1 MLARVAAN
9 FYWMGRYLERTKQT
23 IRLVRYP
30 LDRLVDRTGNEIAV
44 AWEVVYR
51 TLGQNP
57 PEAPESSEEAET
69 FLMTDAY
76 TLAGSLIEEAS
87 NPESILSC
95 WSTARENARQVRSH
109 LPLPVW
115 TCLNQG
121 YLWMRDSDLPTAWA
135 SGPAAFVGEATDRL
149 RHLAGVMDALM
160 YRDDGWRFMVLGGF
174 VERVQHQ
181 TAFLG
186 AWVELGRR
194 ARGESVL
201 PWADL
206 LRICGAYEV
215 YSRRY
220 SMDVRQEQVLVF
232 LVQDPELPRSLR
244 FSMHLIEEM
253 LAGIDPAGARYPLAP
268 PHRMALRLAAA
279 LEVENLDGERGRDSV
294 RFFRSIGSDC
304 RKLHDLAVASYLGF
318 SPAGGLET

>member
-1 MLARVAAN
+1 
-9 FYWMGRYLERTKQT
+9 
-23 IRLVRYP
+23 
-30 LDRLVDRTGNEIAV
+30 
-44 AWEVVYR
+44 
-51 TLGQNP
+51 
-57 PEAPESSEEAET
+57 
-69 FLMTDAY
+69 
-76 TLAGSLIEEAS
+76 
-87 NPESILSC
+87 
-95 WSTARENARQVRSH
+95 
-109 LPLPVW
+109 
-115 TCLNQG
+115 
-121 YLWMRDSDLPTAWA
+121 
-135 SGPAAFVGEATDRL
+135 
-149 RHLAGVMDALM
+149 M

-181 TAFLG
+181 AAFLG
-186 AWVELGRR
+186 AWVELDRR
-194 ARGESVL
+194 AHGESVL

-215 YSRRY
+215 YSRHY

-318 SPAGGLET
+318 SPVGGLET

>member
-1 MLARVAAN
+1 M
-9 FYWMGRYLERTKQT
+9 
-23 IRLVRYP
+23 
-30 LDRLVDRTGNEIAV
+30 
-44 AWEVVYR
+44 
-51 TLGQNP
+51 
-57 PEAPESSEEAET
+57 
-69 FLMTDAY
+69 
-76 TLAGSLIEEAS
+76 
-87 NPESILSC
+87 
-95 WSTARENARQVRSH
+95 RS
-109 LPLPVW
+109 W
-115 TCLNQG
+115 
-121 YLWMRDSDLPTAWA
+121 
-135 SGPAAFVGEATDRL
+135 
-149 RHLAGVMDALM
+149 

-181 TAFLG
+181 AAFLR

-194 ARGESVL
+194 VRGESVL

-318 SPAGGLET
+318 SPVGGLET